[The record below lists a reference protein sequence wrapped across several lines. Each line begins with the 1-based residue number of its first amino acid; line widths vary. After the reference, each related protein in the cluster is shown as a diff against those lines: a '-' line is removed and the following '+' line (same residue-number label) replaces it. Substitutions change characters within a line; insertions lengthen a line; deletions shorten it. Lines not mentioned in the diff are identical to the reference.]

1 MRVLILYRPQN
12 KTAIDRVAAFL
23 RIEGFEVDISAAT
36 FPADVGRAMIQTAD
50 RVLVLWDDATQGRGS
65 LYDCT
70 QDAGEAGK
78 LVVLLHGINDAPLSP
93 RIPRFRI
100 DLPGS
105 YLPSFFG
112 PIVEL
117 LRSDLPVVP
126 RDPSPQSGMLSSG
139 AAWGQKAGVLYQSG
153 PKRRQPT
160 PLELAVDVNEG
171 LQKQIETLRARQAS
185 AEESVRKLRAEAAKK
200 AGMEN
205 VRYSVRSRTRD
216 EPHHTDDLRM
226 SVRSP
231 SAVEPGRKF
240 MLQVWFFRFLQRA
253 LVAKRARQADGEA
266 TDRGTSALGVAAR
279 RGAELVVTIDVGGL
293 NANETVQT
301 LTWHG
306 VPVSAQFQLTAP
318 NLALKA
324 RYFPTIRV
332 FLDGIPI
339 AKQTVALKAEPVTIV
354 SAKVRDN
361 DSKNYRRAFLSYA
374 APDRAKVMLQA
385 QALKAVGVQVFQ
397 DVLKLDPGQ
406 RWEQQL
412 YNYIAKADL
421 FMLFWSKDAAQSA
434 WVIREAEFALHC
446 QRTRRKDSP
455 EIVPVILDGPPPAL
469 PPPSLNHIHF
479 NDPVRCI
486 MAAYGA

>member
-1 MRVLILYRPQN
+1 MLYRKQN
-12 KTAIDRVAAFL
+12 KAAIDLVAAFL
-23 RIEGFEVDISAAT
+23 RIEGFEVDANAPN
-36 FPADVGRAMIQTAD
+36 FPADVGKAMIQTAD
-50 RVLVLWDDATQGRGS
+50 RVVVLWDAETQQRGS
-65 LYDCT
+65 LYACT

-78 LVVLLHGINDAPLSP
+78 LVVLLLGIDDAPLNP
-93 RIPRFRI
+93 LIPRFRI
-100 DLPGS
+100 DRPGS
-105 YLPSFFG
+105 DLPPFFG
-112 PIVEL
+112 PIAEL
-117 LRSDLPVVP
+117 LRSDLPAVP
-126 RDPSPQSGMLSSG
+126 RDPEPLAQSDVLSSG
-139 AAWGQKAGVLYQSG
+139 RELAQSGGVLYQSG
-153 PKRRQPT
+153 PERRQPT

-171 LQKQIETLRARQAS
+171 LQQQIEILRAQQAG
-185 AEESVRKLRAEAAKK
+185 AQETVRKLRAEAAKK

-205 VRYSVRSRTRD
+205 VKYAVRSRSVD

-231 SAVEPGRKF
+231 SAVEPGREF
-240 MLQVWFFRFLQRA
+240 MLQVWFFRFLQRGQ
-253 LVAKRARQADGEA
+253 VAKRARQADSEA
-266 TDRGTSALGVAAR
+266 KDRGTSALGVAAR

-293 NANETVQT
+293 NAKETVQT

-332 FLDGIPI
+332 FLDGVPI
-339 AKQTVALKAEPVTIV
+339 AKQTVAVKAEPVTIV

-361 DSKNYRRAFLSYA
+361 QSKNYRRAFLSYA
-374 APDRAKVMLQA
+374 TPDRAKVMLQA
-385 QALKAVGVQVFQ
+385 QALRAVGVQVFQ

-412 YNYIAKADL
+412 YNHIAKADL

-469 PPPSLNHIHF
+469 PPPSLSHIHF